1 MLTDV
6 IQSMA
11 YDGLDALCRIL
22 KCDGGLASHMVKS
35 TLFFRPE
42 QVALQAE
49 KMLLYASGAEKLPV
63 RFSSRKSAYKTSTG
77 NIRVFQNKAEAVRN
91 SESEDINASVRPGI
105 RIRIDKDGNYWVRR
119 AIKEYT
125 GEKVSTGTIS
135 TIKNYMISHIW
146 GCTDDPFYF
155 TALWN
160 IALIPL
166 HCSFVL
172 DKQTERTL
180 HIKALYKAICWEL
193 YRPDLLLGID
203 FPEIPA
209 EEYVCQARKCIDNG
223 MLNLIPD
230 NDIFSYNN
238 L

>member
-1 MLTDV
+1 
-6 IQSMA
+6 MA
-11 YDGLDALCRIL
+11 YDGLDVLCRIL
-22 KCDGGLASHMVKS
+22 KCEGGLVNHMVRS

-49 KMLLYASGAEKLPV
+49 KMLLYASRAEKLPV
-63 RFSSRKSAYKTSTG
+63 RFSSCKSAYKTS
-77 NIRVFQNKAEAVRN
+77 NESIRTFQNKAEAVRI
-91 SESEDINASVRPGI
+91 SESEDIYASVRPGI
-105 RIRIDKDGNYWVRR
+105 RIRIDRDGNHWVRN

-125 GEKVSTGTIS
+125 GEKVSTGVIS
-135 TIKNYMISHIW
+135 TIKNYTISHIW
-146 GCTDDPFYF
+146 GCTNDPLYF

-180 HIKALYKAICWEL
+180 PIKALYKAICWEL
-193 YRPDLLLGID
+193 YRPDLLLGIN
-203 FPEIPA
+203 FSEIPA
-209 EEYVCQARKCIDNG
+209 EEYVCQAREFIDSG